1 MAPHL
6 QIAKT
11 ALIKRIRGLAS
22 AQRAVV
28 PLPDVVRV
36 FCGNHVFAMTHGQ
49 AIGDKT
55 VGETITIDFIN
66 D

>member
-1 MAPHL
+1 MANPVEV
-6 QIAKT
+6 AKT
-11 ALIKRIRGLAS
+11 ALIKRIQRLAR

-49 AIGDKT
+49 ALGQST

-66 D
+66 S